1 MEGRGTYPNSY
12 SPPSLLHIPP
22 SITKQLQKHHGGG
35 SVGVV
40 HSQSYWGR
48 RERQVWVG
56 VLFVGLVMLYAV
68 RMSVP
73 VTIVTIA
80 QEMDWDK
87 RICVSGRGWRKK
99 EERNGRKGRGVS
111 ERGTRGLGGGVRERG
126 VGKGGARRERIKR
139 SILLNFTFLTCKA
152 LKLHSSLLPLTI
164 PPHLPGHYPLL
175 LLLGLS
181 SDTNRWRPPV

>member
-1 MEGRGTYPNSY
+1 M
-12 SPPSLLHIPP
+12 
-22 SITKQLQKHHGGG
+22 
-35 SVGVV
+35 GVV
-40 HSQSYWGR
+40 DSQSYWGR

-111 ERGTRGLGGGVRERG
+111 ERGTREGGMREGWGCERARS
-126 VGKGGARRERIKR
+126 GKGRGKEREDKEKHFIELYF
-139 SILLNFTFLTCKA
+139 SYL
-152 LKLHSSLLPLTI
+152 
-164 PPHLPGHYPLL
+164 
-175 LLLGLS
+175 
-181 SDTNRWRPPV
+181 

>member
-22 SITKQLQKHHGGG
+22 SIAKQLQKHGGG

-48 RERQVWVG
+48 RERQVWMG

-87 RICVSGRGWRKK
+87 RICVSGRRWRKK
-99 EERNGRKGRGVS
+99 EERNGWKRRGAGERGIRKGGMG
-111 ERGTRGLGGGVRERG
+111 EGGGGERERARG
-126 VGKGGARRERIKR
+126 GKERSEKR
-139 SILLNFTFLTCKA
+139 DEKGEAF
-152 LKLHSSLLPLTI
+152 
-164 PPHLPGHYPLL
+164 Y
-175 LLLGLS
+175 
-181 SDTNRWRPPV
+181 

>member
-1 MEGRGTYPNSY
+1 M
-12 SPPSLLHIPP
+12 
-22 SITKQLQKHHGGG
+22 
-35 SVGVV
+35 GVV

-87 RICVSGRGWRKK
+87 RICVSRRGWRKK
-99 EERNGRKGRGVS
+99 EEGNGWKGRG
-111 ERGTRGLGGGVRERG
+111 G
-126 VGKGGARRERIKR
+126 
-139 SILLNFTFLTCKA
+139 
-152 LKLHSSLLPLTI
+152 
-164 PPHLPGHYPLL
+164 
-175 LLLGLS
+175 
-181 SDTNRWRPPV
+181 